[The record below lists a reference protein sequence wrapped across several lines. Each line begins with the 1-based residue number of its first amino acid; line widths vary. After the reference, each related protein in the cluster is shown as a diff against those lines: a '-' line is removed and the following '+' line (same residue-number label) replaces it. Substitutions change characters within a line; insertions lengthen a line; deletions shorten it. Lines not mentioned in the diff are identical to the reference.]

1 MCVNKDETHTWR
13 YTMELVYA
21 APNKAL
27 ALSKALLK
35 ALSKFFSAR
44 FASLV
49 KAQQLRADYWIVH
62 NMSDKDL
69 KDLGI
74 TRGEIKERVYDIK

>member
-1 MCVNKDETHTWR
+1 
-13 YTMELVYA
+13 MELVYT

-27 ALSKALLK
+27 TLLKALLK
-35 ALSKFFSAR
+35 ALSKFFSDLG
-44 FASLV
+44 ASLV
-49 KAQQLRADYWIVH
+49 KAQQLRADYWIVN

-69 KDLGI
+69 KDIGI